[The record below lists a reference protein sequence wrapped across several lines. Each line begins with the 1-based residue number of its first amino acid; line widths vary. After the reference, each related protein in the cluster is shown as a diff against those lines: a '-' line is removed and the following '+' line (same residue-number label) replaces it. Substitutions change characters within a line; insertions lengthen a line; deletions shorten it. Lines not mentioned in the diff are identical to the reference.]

1 MSMKRD
7 SGNERSMREV
17 AYQHIQKKIATR
29 TFRAGDPVSELPVAN
44 ELGIS
49 RTPTRE
55 AIRQLV
61 AEGILEEVT
70 GRGVLVVKLD
80 VRDIEEI
87 YDVREALEVQAV
99 TRIARQVV
107 GAVELK
113 NLRKVA
119 DEMLSLTQALQ
130 RSGRDRLDAKE
141 MTRFEAAD
149 IGFHTYLLQI
159 AGNRRSMK
167 IVAAMRT
174 LIRIVAMRRVGHGLE
189 ELRRIHQ
196 DHVDIIAAL
205 EAGDPARAAAVASAH
220 VRASQQARL
229 EQFIQRE
236 RESSLP
242 QDIGAFIQQIQAD
255 LG

>member
-1 MSMKRD
+1 MKRD

>member
-1 MSMKRD
+1 MKRD

-61 AEGILEEVT
+61 AEGILEEVA

-130 RSGRDRLDAKE
+130 RSGRDRLDPKE

>member
-1 MSMKRD
+1 MKRD
-7 SGNERSMREV
+7 AGNERSMREV
-17 AYQHIQKKIATR
+17 AYQHIQRKIATR
-29 TFRAGDPVSELPVAN
+29 TFRAGDPVSELPVAK

-61 AEGILEEVT
+61 AEGILEEVA

-87 YDVREALEVQAV
+87 YEVREALEVQAV
-99 TRIARQVV
+99 ARMARQVV

-119 DEMLSLTQALQ
+119 DEMLNLTQALQ
-130 RSGRDRLDAKE
+130 KSGRDRLDAKE

-205 EAGDPARAAAVASAH
+205 EAGDPARAAAVASGH

>member
-1 MSMKRD
+1 MKRD
-7 SGNERSMREV
+7 AGNERSMREV

-130 RSGRDRLDAKE
+130 RSGRDRLDAK
-141 MTRFEAAD
+141 
-149 IGFHTYLLQI
+149 
-159 AGNRRSMK
+159 
-167 IVAAMRT
+167 
-174 LIRIVAMRRVGHGLE
+174 
-189 ELRRIHQ
+189 
-196 DHVDIIAAL
+196 
-205 EAGDPARAAAVASAH
+205 
-220 VRASQQARL
+220 
-229 EQFIQRE
+229 
-236 RESSLP
+236 
-242 QDIGAFIQQIQAD
+242 
-255 LG
+255 

>member
-1 MSMKRD
+1 
-7 SGNERSMREV
+7 
-17 AYQHIQKKIATR
+17 
-29 TFRAGDPVSELPVAN
+29 
-44 ELGIS
+44 
-49 RTPTRE
+49 
-55 AIRQLV
+55 
-61 AEGILEEVT
+61 
-70 GRGVLVVKLD
+70 
-80 VRDIEEI
+80 
-87 YDVREALEVQAV
+87 
-99 TRIARQVV
+99 
-107 GAVELK
+107 
-113 NLRKVA
+113 
-119 DEMLSLTQALQ
+119 
-130 RSGRDRLDAKE
+130 

-159 AGNRRSMK
+159 AGSRRSLK
-167 IVAAMRT
+167 IVDAMRT
-174 LIRIVAMRRVGHGLE
+174 LILIMPMRRVGHGLE